1 MAAPIE
7 RLKLRSEFLR
17 VASARRKWV
26 TPGLILQSASRP
38 ATDAADP
45 APFRIGYTASHK
57 VGGAVRRN
65 RARRRLRAAVAEVMP
80 GRAMR
85 GCDYVLIARRETL
98 ERPYRDLIGDLET
111 AFDELTARAAGR

>member
-7 RLKLRSEFLR
+7 RLKLRIEFLR

-26 TPGLILQSASRP
+26 TPGLILQTAPRP
-38 ATDAADP
+38 ATDDAER
-45 APFRIGYTASHK
+45 APFRIGYTVSRK

-80 GRAMR
+80 GRATR

-111 AFDELTARAAGR
+111 AFDKLTPADSAP